1 MRPPAAAAAATR
13 SPSALASV
21 LVLAVVAAL
30 SGCQGS
36 ASSASGAVTATA
48 SSSSSAT
55 TTAATTTSD
64 PAAAPTPPVTT
75 ATNPA
80 ATTTTTTTDPDTL
93 TMAFAGDVHFED
105 YLAPLARDPHG
116 LDALQSSLGAADLAM
131 VNLETAIT
139 ERGTKIGKEFHFR
152 APASALAT
160 VKGAGIDA
168 VSMANNHGVDYG
180 PVGLADTLAA
190 KRTSPVPIVGIGKD
204 EDEAFAPAVLSAKGL
219 RVAVFGASEVFEM
232 TLARYSAGPGKGG
245 IASASPVNRLRAAVA
260 RAAARYDVVVVFL
273 HWGLDYQACPDR
285 LSVQTAEALEG
296 AGADII
302 VGGHSHRVN
311 GAGWLGRSYVDYG
324 FGNFVWWRSQEPDSR
339 SGVLTLSIDVK
350 AARGTKRRP
359 SSVVRDAVWTP
370 MLIGTD
376 GIPRPAGAADSAR
389 LLALWKQAGACANLA
404 TAPG

>member
-1 MRPPAAAAAATR
+1 MRPLAVAAAAAR
-13 SPSALASV
+13 SAPRLTPTLAPT
-21 LVLAVVAAL
+21 LVLAVVVAL
-30 SGCQGS
+30 TGCQAATPAPAAGTS
-36 ASSASGAVTATA
+36 PATATTAPSPSTSDAAPTA
-48 SSSSSAT
+48 SS
-55 TTAATTTSD
+55 
-64 PAAAPTPPVTT
+64 
-75 ATNPA
+75 
-80 ATTTTTTTDPDTL
+80 TTTTTAPPSDPGTL

-116 LDALQSSLGAADLAM
+116 LDELQSSLGAADLAM

-152 APASALAT
+152 APASALET
-160 VKGAGIDA
+160 IKSAGIDA

-180 PVGLADTLAA
+180 PVGLQDTLAA
-190 KRTSPVPIVGIGKD
+190 KQASPVPIVGIGKD

-219 RVAVFGASEVFEM
+219 KVAVFGASEVFEM

-245 IASASPVNRLRAAVA
+245 IASASPVTRLRNVVS

-273 HWGLDYQACPDR
+273 HWGLDYQKCPDQ
-285 LSVQTAEALEG
+285 LSVQTAQALEQ

-324 FGNFVWWRSQEPDSR
+324 FGNFVWWRSHEPDSR

-350 AARGTKRRP
+350 AAKGTKRATT
-359 SSVVRDAVWTP
+359 SAVRKAVWTP
-370 MLIGTD
+370 MLIGAD
-376 GIPRPAGAADSAR
+376 GIPRPPAAADSAR
-389 LLALWKQAGACANLA
+389 LLALWKQAGACAGLTSGPA
-404 TAPG
+404 